1 MQSLLLGIGYTR
13 KTQSLLLVSAD
24 VQKEE
29 FEGIP
34 VESVKELKTW
44 WWAATSQGIRNC
56 LSVLYFGRNVFD
68 S

>member
-13 KTQSLLLVSAD
+13 KMQSLLLVSAD

-34 VESVKELKTW
+34 VESVKELKT
-44 WWAATSQGIRNC
+44 
-56 LSVLYFGRNVFD
+56 
-68 S
+68 